1 MSWSTGII
9 AVWKTA
15 TDVIVGRTIVFPVP
29 QAQNGEVTVIT
40 SWRGEGERS
49 SNTRL
54 DVRWPGKFPGA
65 KRDRGVGSIYEVER

>member
-1 MSWSTGII
+1 MENG
-9 AVWKTA
+9 
-15 TDVIVGRTIVFPVP
+15 DGRDRGQDYRVP
-29 QAQNGEVTVIT
+29 SAASAEDGEVTVIT
-40 SWRGEGERS
+40 SWRGEEGERS